1 MSGGAFDYQ
10 QYHIEEI
17 ADDIERTI
25 IEAGR
30 VIPDEIWVKNHWY
43 GSSFDDSNRTYPTY
57 ERKTIDIMKRAVYI
71 LRMAYIYAKRVD
83 WMLSG
88 DDGEESLAIRLE
100 EELQD
105 LKTKYPGGKF
115 TFKEKDVYFDKE
127 RERYMIKDDQ
137 GLLHTG

>member
-10 QYHIEEI
+10 QRYIEEI
-17 ADDIERTI
+17 ADDIEQEI

-30 VIPDEIWVKNHWY
+30 EILKEIWAKNHWY
-43 GSSFDDSNRTYPTY
+43 GGSYDDSDRIYPTY
-57 ERKTIDIMKRAVYI
+57 ERKTIDIMKRAVYV

-88 DDGEESLAIRLE
+88 DDGEESLVKRLE
-100 EELQD
+100 EDLKD

-127 RERYMIKDDQ
+127 CERYMLKDN
-137 GLLHTG
+137 

>member
-10 QYHIEEI
+10 QRYIEDI
-17 ADDIERTI
+17 ADDIEQEI

-30 VIPDEIWVKNHWY
+30 EIPKEIWAKNHWY
-43 GSSFDDSNRTYPTY
+43 GSSFDDSDRTYPTY
-57 ERKTIDIMKRAVYI
+57 ERKTIDIMKRAVYV
-71 LRMAYIYAKRVD
+71 LRMANIYAKCVD

-88 DDGEESLAIRLE
+88 DDSEESLVKRLE
-100 EELQD
+100 EDLKG

-127 RERYMIKDDQ
+127 CERYMLKDD
-137 GLLHTG
+137 

>member
-17 ADDIERTI
+17 ADDIEQEI

-30 VIPDEIWVKNHWY
+30 EIPNEVWEKNHWY
-43 GSSFDDSNRTYPTY
+43 GGTIDDSNRTYSTY
-57 ERKTIDIMKRAVYI
+57 ERKTMDIMKRAVYV
-71 LRMAYIYAKRVD
+71 LRMAYIYSKRVD

-88 DDGEESLAIRLE
+88 DDSEESLAKRLE
-100 EELQD
+100 EDLQA
-105 LKTKYPGGKF
+105 LKTKYPSGKF

-127 RERYMIKDDQ
+127 CERYMLMDN
-137 GLLHTG
+137 

>member
-1 MSGGAFDYQ
+1 MSGGAFEYQ

-17 ADDIERTI
+17 ADSIEQEI

-30 VIPDEIWVKNHWY
+30 EIPKEIWAKNHWY
-43 GSSFDDSNRTYPTY
+43 GSSFDDSDRTYPAY
-57 ERKTIDIMKRAVYI
+57 ERKTIDIMKRAVYV

-88 DDGEESLAIRLE
+88 DDGEDTLVERLQ
-100 EELQD
+100 EELQA
-105 LKTKYPGGKF
+105 LKTKYPSGKF

-127 RERYMIKDDQ
+127 CERYMLMDDD
-137 GLLHTG
+137 T

>member
-10 QYHIEEI
+10 QRYIEEI
-17 ADDIERTI
+17 ADDIEQEI

-30 VIPDEIWVKNHWY
+30 KILQEVWEKNHWY
-43 GSSFDDSNRTYPTY
+43 GGSYDDSDRTYPIY
-57 ERKTIDIMKRAVYI
+57 ERKTIDIMKRAVYV

-88 DDGEESLAIRLE
+88 DDNEESLVKRLDK
-100 EELQD
+100 ELKA
-105 LKTKYPGGKF
+105 LKAKYPSGKF

-127 RERYMIKDDQ
+127 CERY
-137 GLLHTG
+137 LLKVD

>member
-17 ADDIERTI
+17 ADAIEQEI
-25 IEAGR
+25 IKAGR
-30 VIPDEIWVKNHWY
+30 DIPQEIWAKNHCY
-43 GSSFDDSNRTYPTY
+43 GSSFDNSGQTYPTY
-57 ERKTIDIMKRAVYI
+57 ARKTIDIMKRAVYV

-88 DDGEESLAIRLE
+88 DDGEESLVKRLE
-100 EELQD
+100 EDMKD

-115 TFKEKDVYFDKE
+115 TFKEKDIYYDKE
-127 RERYMIKDDQ
+127 CERYMLKDN
-137 GLLHTG
+137 